1 MRKKLTLLATV
12 GLLASSSVYAGCQNP
27 ASTCYVDKMKNQLE
41 TEIRSIP
48 MGTTGA
54 IGPQG
59 PKSDIGDTGPAG
71 PRGLQGLQGLQGI
84 QGDPGAPGATGAVGA
99 TGAQGLPGVKGD
111 KGDKG
116 DTGAAGATGATG
128 PQGLQGDPGPTGAT
142 GATGLQGLPGA
153 TGAVGPQGPQG
164 NPGPGTSYTNCQQAL
179 GGTVFWTTS
188 DGTHGL
194 VAQNADQSDTK
205 WSNVGILSL
214 SSAGAVGDG
223 IGAGD
228 PNTTL
233 SVSRE
238 AVILGS
244 VLLNNFAGLECR
256 KVAVKA
262 DGVTPCSA
270 PGNAGDECYAD
281 WYLPSE
287 YELNQIYKRVS
298 QGTCGGINLTA
309 GDYWSSTEN
318 PASSVA
324 QAMTQNIN
332 TGVQQA
338 EGKGTTN
345 HVRCVRLF

>member
-59 PKSDIGDTGPAG
+59 PKGDIGDMGPAG

-84 QGDPGAPGATGAVGA
+84 QGDPGAPGAAGAVGA
-99 TGAQGLPGVKGD
+99 TGPQGVKGDAGDAGPAGSQGPKGD
-111 KGDKG
+111 KGDTG

-128 PQGLQGDPGPTGAT
+128 AAGAAGAT
-142 GATGLQGLPGA
+142 
-153 TGAVGPQGPQG
+153 GPQGPQG
-164 NPGPGTSYTNCQQAL
+164 NPSPGTSYTNCQQAL